1 MTGDLSEVKI
11 ELRPHIGVM
20 DSPLG
25 PVHVEHDQWI
35 VVAVVGDMKQQVGYM
50 RKASGAPLLL
60 TPSREEAY
68 SQYGPLMVEKLDKLA
83 AAERDKAL
91 GVKPAKVEPVAADK

>member
-1 MTGDLSEVKI
+1 MAGDASEVKL
-11 ELRPHIGVM
+11 ELRPHIGTM

-25 PVHVEHDQWI
+25 PVQVEHDQWV

-50 RKASGAPLLL
+50 RKAAGAPLLL
-60 TPSREEAY
+60 IPSREQAY
-68 SQYGPLMVEKLDKLA
+68 SEYGPLMVEKLDKLA

-91 GVKPAKVEPVAADK
+91 GIKPVKVEPESVVK

>member
-1 MTGDLSEVKI
+1 MAGDSSEVKL
-11 ELRPHIGVM
+11 ELRPHIGYQ

-25 PVHVEHDQWI
+25 PAQVEHDQWV

-50 RKASGAPLLL
+50 RKAAGAPLLYI
-60 TPSREEAY
+60 PSREEAY

-83 AAERDKAL
+83 ATERDKAL
-91 GVKPAKVEPVAADK
+91 SVKQPKVESVAVEK